1 PGPVWGHGLREPY
14 QRSDLRRFAETIKAA
29 L

>member
-1 PGPVWGHGLREPY
+1 VWGHGLREPY
-14 QRSDLRRFAETIKAA
+14 QRSDLRRFAETIRAA

>member
-1 PGPVWGHGLREPY
+1 GPVWGHGLREPY
-14 QRSDLRRFAETIKAA
+14 SNSEIRRFAETIKAA